1 MKKCFIIFL
10 ISILSIG
17 FFNSA
22 FLNIGAKI
30 VYNDNYSSNQ
40 NNDLVSEWYDGK
52 FSGKW
57 ETYSSQDRGNVSAYF
72 NQLRNPDLGTFQG
85 NFISAN
91 KDFIGKFQGFFIG
104 KILLGNL
111 FQGNEKLPF
120 CGIVTSN
127 FQKTEITIF
136 CLKIGLLYIN
146 GIYEASFLPPLTGH
160 YSIGVQT
167 FYMVDENRPE
177 NFTEDIVDDFREM
190 MVHIWYPTKYYDT
203 VSRVDYMDYQT
214 FQWLKGRSPIP
225 LFTIP
230 NDAYTY
236 VNPHGYLSPPIE
248 EKEGGYP
255 VIIFSHGYDGV
266 YQIYTSLI
274 EDLVSH
280 GFIVVSI
287 NHPYIAGITVFPNG
301 KTIYVSSIP
310 SNYSEA
316 NKWRS
321 IALRSAVD
329 DAKFVLSE
337 IEDMNFTHP
346 NFIGC
351 FDLSKVGMYGHSFG
365 GGATAIC
372 CYEDERFK
380 AGLTLDGFFD
390 SNNVYGGIKKP
401 FLMMMAESRITQDPY
416 FNDIWENFTADAY
429 AVWINGSEH
438 YSFTDV
444 GILLKHLI
452 PAIPPKLLGF
462 GDIDPK
468 RMVNITKSIVVAF
481 FEKYLKGSPIN
492 SLEETLLMFPEIIF
506 KSKI

>member
-1 MKKCFIIFL
+1 MKKCFIIFF
-10 ISILSIG
+10 ISTLSIG
-17 FFNSA
+17 FFNLG
-22 FLNIGAKI
+22 FLNIGATI
-30 VYNDNYSSNQ
+30 ANNHHSTNSNT
-40 NNDLVSEWYDGK
+40 DLLTDWFDGK
-52 FSGKW
+52 FTGQW
-57 ETYSSQDRGNVSAYF
+57 QTYSSKNNGIVSAYF
-72 NQLRNPDLGTFQG
+72 NQLRNPDLGIFQG
-85 NFISAN
+85 SFIGSN
-91 KDFIGKFQGFFIG
+91 KDFISQFRGYFIG

-127 FQKTEITIF
+127 LQKPEITIF

-146 GIYEASFLPPLTGH
+146 GTYEASFLPPLTGH
-160 YSIGVQT
+160 YGIGVQT
-167 FYMVDENRPE
+167 FHMIDENRPE
-177 NFTEDIVDDFREM
+177 NFTEDIVDDFREV
-190 MVHIWYPTKYYDT
+190 MVQIWYPTKYYDPI
-203 VSRVDYMDYQT
+203 SRVDYMDYNT

-230 NDAYTY
+230 NYAYTY
-236 VNPHGYLSPPIE
+236 VNPHGHLSPPIA

-274 EDLVSH
+274 EDLVSN

-287 NHPYIAGITVFPNG
+287 NHPYIAGIIVFPDG

-310 SNYSEA
+310 NSYKEA
-316 NKWRS
+316 EKWRS
-321 IALRSAVD
+321 IALRSVVD

-337 IEDMNFTHP
+337 IEEMNSTHP
-346 NFIGC
+346 DFMGC

-380 AGLTLDGFFD
+380 AGLTLDGFFASKD
-390 SNNVYGGIKKP
+390 ISGGIKKP
-401 FLMMMAESRITQDPY
+401 FLMMMAENRIDQDPY

-444 GILLKHLI
+444 GILLKHLL

-468 RMVNITKSIVVAF
+468 RMVNITKSIELAF
-481 FEKYLKGSPIN
+481 FETYLKGNPIN
-492 SLEETLLMFPEIIF
+492 SLVVTLLMFPEIIV
-506 KSKI
+506 KSKL